1 MVFLM
6 QVSDDFLFI
15 VSSVFFFRINWRR
28 FDIKKSA
35 QKGHVSSEASFFRL
49 FFSLPQNLIFFLFL
63 T

>member
-1 MVFLM
+1 M
-6 QVSDDFLFI
+6 I
-15 VSSVFFFRINWRR
+15 SSSSYHPFFFFRINWRR

-35 QKGHVSSEASFFRL
+35 QKGHVPSEASFFRL